1 MGMHVN
7 LCIMDRMIVLMC
19 TVHSLMFMVMHVRV
33 PHMFMPMQMF
43 VQVLVG
49 VLMLMLVAVF
59 RITMGVIMLVLMVV
73 RMSM

>member
-1 MGMHVN
+1 MRMLVG
-7 LCIMDRMIVLMC
+7 LCIMERMIVLMG

-33 PHMFMPMQMF
+33 SHMFMPMQMF

-49 VLMLMLVAVF
+49 VFMLMLVAVF

-73 RMSM
+73 LMSM